1 MKNNNPL
8 FKNSMPYKSIKYLPY
23 LFLLSVCTFTIQA
36 QVTIPMLDSIKLPP
50 PKKLFIPDSTGT
62 DSKFGNLESFT
73 TDNLKKNNEV
83 YNTLKTGKEQ
93 NHLFE
98 LLNTEIQ
105 TANLALKKGIDY
117 KQYAEELN
125 YVKILEQNAIDGVIK
140 NQAAFQTLR
149 NLSLT
154 SVMLHEILLR
164 TDKQLKLIKE
174 NYTEFSTVQTRI
186 DSLMTKE
193 SLFLIPEDEVS
204 KTLYIERFEQI
215 NTDAELI
222 NSRFKNALDS
232 INHLTIQGNKFRF
245 ILQSDMIEIDKI
257 RDHELDNLF
266 QPEEAIFSQPK
277 EGPSFSDTFLYSFG
291 KEMILLIFYVFNH
304 YGLFILMFLSLIGM
318 LIYLNILKKNLIN
331 SNLYENLRHPIA
343 IFNNPVAT
351 SFIIVFCVFQYF
363 FTLAPFI
370 LLSSL
375 WFISGIFLTR
385 IYAGSLPRPEFRIW
399 LLYFIMISVALLIN
413 NIVVHSVTETWM
425 ILILSIIAFSFSLYI
440 ILKGKQILP
449 KQLINM
455 LILVAIFEFI
465 AIVLLLAGNY
475 NLGKSFMTNG
485 LFTVWVGYMLY
496 NAYWFLY
503 DIRKYTKYVNLHI
516 EEKDISQNF
525 KEREE
530 VPVFIYIF
538 FVLSWVYL
546 IFRNTHLFQKW
557 TNPLREYFSE
567 TKMLGDITY
576 SYESIFL
583 FFSTIVLATVL
594 AKIVAF
600 VTSETS
606 TSATGAKTNKL
617 GSWLLLVR
625 IAIISSGIIIAFI
638 IAGLPVDRLTMI
650 ISALGVG
657 IGFGLQTVVNNI
669 VSGVIIAFEKPVNLD
684 DIVEVGGQTG
694 TMKSIGL
701 RSSVISTFQGSDVIV
716 PNGDLLNQHLTNWT
730 LGREKCRTEIEV
742 GVAYGTDL
750 RTVKSLLHN
759 ILSAH
764 SDVLN
769 NPEPLIQLTRFNDNS
784 IDFVIKFWVAHF
796 LHLNEVKSDLILAI
810 DEGFKA
816 HGIVIPFPQRDIHVI
831 NHGEDKNQKSG
842 IIKK

>member
-1 MKNNNPL
+1 
-8 FKNSMPYKSIKYLPY
+8 MPYNRLKYFTY
-23 LFLLSVCTFTIQA
+23 LFLFSVYSLTIQA
-36 QVTIPMLDSIKLPP
+36 QVNIPMLDSIRLTP
-50 PKKLFIPDSTGT
+50 PKKFFISDSTGT

-93 NHLFE
+93 NHLFG
-98 LLNTEIQ
+98 LLNNEIQ
-105 TANLALKKGIDY
+105 TASLALKKGIDY

-125 YVKILEQNAIDGVIK
+125 YVKVLEQNAVNGVTK

-154 SVMLHEILLR
+154 AVLLNEILLR

-174 NYTEFSTVQTRI
+174 NYIQFSTIQTRI
-186 DSLMTKE
+186 DSLLTKE
-193 SLFLIPEDEVS
+193 NLFLIPEDEIS
-204 KTLYIERFEQI
+204 KALYIERFEQV
-215 NTDAELI
+215 NSDAELI
-222 NSRFKNALDS
+222 NLRFKNALDS
-232 INHLTIQGNKFRF
+232 INHLTIEGNKFRF
-245 ILQSDMIEIDKI
+245 ALQSDMIEIDKI
-257 RDHELDNLF
+257 RDQELENILD
-266 QPEEAIFSQPK
+266 PEDAIFSQIK
-277 EGPSFSDTFLYSFG
+277 DSPSFRDTFFYSLG
-291 KEMILLIFYVFNH
+291 KEMILLAFYVFNH
-304 YGLFILMFLSLIGM
+304 YGLFVLMILSFIGV
-318 LIYLNILKKNLIN
+318 LIYLNMLKRNLIS
-331 SNLYENLRHPIA
+331 SNLYQNLSHPIA
-343 IFNNPVAT
+343 IFNNPVA
-351 SFIIVFCVFQYF
+351 SAFIIVFSVFQF
-363 FTLAPFI
+363 FFALAPFI
-370 LLSSL
+370 LISSL
-375 WFISGIFLTR
+375 WFLSGIFLT
-385 IYAGSLPRPEFRIW
+385 IIHAGSLPRSEYRIW
-399 LLYFIMISVALLIN
+399 LVYFIMISAALFIN
-413 NIVVHSVTETWM
+413 NFVVHSVAETWF
-425 ILILSIIAFSFSLYI
+425 ILILSIIALAFSLYI
-440 ILKGKQILP
+440 IFQRKKILAMQLK
-449 KQLINM
+449 NM
-455 LILVAIFEFI
+455 LILVAVFEFF
-465 AIVLLLAGNY
+465 ALLFLIAGNY
-475 NLGKSFMTNG
+475 NFGKALMTNG

-525 KEREE
+525 KERDEI
-530 VPVFIYIF
+530 PLFIYILFVVGWF
-538 FVLSWVYL
+538 FL

-557 TNPLREYFSE
+557 TNPIREYFSE

-583 FFSTIVLATVL
+583 FIFTILLSNVL

-606 TSATGAKTNKL
+606 ASQTGAKTNKL

-625 IAIISSGIIIAFI
+625 ITIISSGVIIAFI

-657 IGFGLQTVVNNI
+657 IGFGLQNVVNNI

-684 DIVEVGGQTG
+684 DIVEIGGKTG

-742 GVAYGTDL
+742 GVAYGSNL
-750 RTVKSLLHN
+750 RVVKTLLHE
-759 ILSAH
+759 ILSTH
-764 SDVLN
+764 PEVLN
-769 NPEPLIQLTRFNDNS
+769 YPDPMIQLTRFNDNS

-796 LHLNEVKSDLILAI
+796 LQLNEVKSDLIIAI
-810 DEGFKA
+810 DETFKER
-816 HGIVIPFPQRDIHVI
+816 GIVIPFPQRDIHVI
-831 NHGEDKNQKSG
+831 NEAEDKNLKGGSLRNQ
-842 IIKK
+842 